1 MALLFSQIAFIAAV
15 LGGFAFAFLGELLAL
30 NSSRRVW
37 GWSIGATAAATISF
51 IVSAL
56 GATFV
61 AAAAG
66 RSTDAVLPESI
77 SALQRP
83 ISLWFL
89 LGVMML
95 FVSLGLSGWVRS
107 RSTGIIT
114 TCAAIV
120 GAIGAAFMMA
130 PFID

>member
-1 MALLFSQIAFIAAV
+1 MAPFFSQMAFISAV
-15 LGGFAFAFLGELLAL
+15 LGGFSFIFLGTLLTID
-30 NSSRRVW
+30 SSKRLW
-37 GWSIGATAAATISF
+37 AWNMAATAVAAICF
-51 IVSAL
+51 IISAL
-56 GATFV
+56 GATFT
-61 AAAAG
+61 AAAVSVSEDG
-66 RSTDAVLPESI
+66 VLLEKFAV
-77 SALQRP
+77 LQRP

-89 LGVMML
+89 FGVMML

-114 TCAAIV
+114 TCVAIV

>member
-1 MALLFSQIAFIAAV
+1 MAPFFSQMAFISAV
-15 LGGFAFAFLGELLAL
+15 LGGFSFVFLGALLTID
-30 NSSRRVW
+30 SSKRLW
-37 GWSIGATAAATISF
+37 EWNMAATALAAIAF
-51 IVSAL
+51 IISAL
-56 GATFV
+56 GATFT
-61 AAAAG
+61 AAAASVSEDG
-66 RSTDAVLPESI
+66 VLPEKL
-77 SALQRP
+77 AVLARP

-89 LGVMML
+89 LGIAML

-114 TCAAIV
+114 TCVAIV

>member
-1 MALLFSQIAFIAAV
+1 MAQFFSQMAFICAV
-15 LGGFAFAFLGELLAL
+15 LGGFAFAFLGALLTL
-30 NSSRRVW
+30 DSSRRVL
-37 GWSIGATAAATISF
+37 GWVIGATASATICF

-56 GATFV
+56 GATFSAV
-61 AAAAG
+61 AAGA
-66 RSTDAVLPESI
+66 STDAALPESI

-89 LGVMML
+89 FGVMML

-114 TCAAIV
+114 TCVAIV